1 MFYVYVLQAKD
12 EASRFYIGSTRDL
25 KQRFK
30 AHNEGRSTW
39 TRGHEW
45 RLVYY
50 EAYVT
55 ASAAR
60 KREHVLKLD
69 GRSRRALME
78 RIKEDL
84 PTDVE

>member
-1 MFYVYVLQAKD
+1 VFYVYVLQAKK
-12 EASRFYIGSTRDL
+12 EASKFYIGSTRDL
-25 KQRFK
+25 KRRFK
-30 AHNEGRSTW
+30 EHNEGRSTW

-50 EAYVT
+50 EAYAT

-69 GRSRRALME
+69 GRSRRALMQ
-78 RIKEDL
+78 RIEADL
-84 PTDVE
+84 PTEDE